1 MAVLLIICATA
12 VPIGFGYFLI
22 KKLDIFLDNNRRGLS
37 DCSGASILRIAF
49 ETPAWIGSASDL
61 LEGFSKENPECE
73 IWLFYGTK
81 NEIKE
86 GVEKENI
93 DIGFVADVWD
103 MENEKCVSE
112 FFPIR
117 QNTITSDAI
126 GLPVAPLGET
136 EITAKAIWKKN
147 GNRDYRDIFVK
158 KLNLFTQV

>member
-1 MAVLLIICATA
+1 MAVLLIICTAAT
-12 VPIGFGYFLI
+12 PIVFGYFI
-22 KKLDIFLDNNRRGLS
+22 MKKLDIFLDNNRRGLP
-37 DCSGASILRIAF
+37 DFSGSPALRIAF
-49 ETPAWIGSASDL
+49 ETPAWIASVSDL
-61 LEGFSKENPECE
+61 LERFSKENPKCE

-103 MENEKCVSE
+103 MENEKYVSE
-112 FFPIR
+112 LFPIR
-117 QNTITSDAI
+117 QNTITSDAV

-158 KLNLFTQV
+158 KLNLFTQG